1 MPADIAVDTPQK
13 AESIGVEAKASQGPP
28 EGQLSLSSAPTLLC
42 SKLGKAQAPKNQN
55 EMPLVVLKVGT
66 STLMVNDAS
75 GQRVQLA
82 NVARLVELIAELR
95 RKSYQV
101 VLVSSGAVGMGCIK
115 LGLAQKPTS
124 LRTKQAVAAA
134 GQSQLMRMYENLFGT
149 VRLHV
154 AQLLISQSDFME
166 KEHWSNVKHTILE
179 CLSLGIVP
187 VINENDTTNTPELR
201 FGDNDNLAGLTAVA
215 LEANFLFLFT
225 DVDYLYTAN
234 PRVDPSATALRV
246 VKEPWA
252 LQVDTKAPGS
262 GLGTGG
268 MATKIVAARIASTAG
283 IPCGLI
289 HGAHPARLHG
299 FLDYVNAAEGSEVP
313 LPEGTYFAAMEA
325 KQIGETRRWILSL
338 PCAGELALDDG
349 AAEAMANHKSLLPVG
364 LRKVSGRFL
373 RNECV
378 RLLHRGTEVARA
390 LVNLS
395 AEELEKVRGRQS
407 SEFEDLLG
415 YPCCAE
421 ACHRDNIIL
430 TVAAESLCR
439 CASGRVRRAMSLPA
453 ADQEG
458 HLHRSSSDPDQCT
471 CAE

>member
-1 MPADIAVDTPQK
+1 M
-13 AESIGVEAKASQGPP
+13 AESKGAEAQASRAPSQG
-28 EGQLSLSSAPTLLC
+28 QLDPSSAPFSPSSRANKASSA
-42 SKLGKAQAPKNQN
+42 SKSSR
-55 EMPLVVLKVGT
+55 EMPLAVLKVGT

-82 NVARLVELIAELR
+82 NVAQLVELIAELR
-95 RKSYQV
+95 NKGYQV

-149 VRLHV
+149 VRLQV

-179 CLSLGIVP
+179 CLNLGIVP

-201 FGDNDNLAGLTAVA
+201 FGDNDNLAALTAVA
-215 LEANFLFLFT
+215 LEASFLFLFT

-234 PRVDPSATALRV
+234 PRVDPAATPLCV
-246 VKEPWA
+246 VREPWA
-252 LQVDTKAPGS
+252 LQVDTKAAGS

-268 MATKIVAARIASTAG
+268 MATKIIAARTASAAG

-289 HGAHPARLHG
+289 HGAHPERLHS
-299 FLDYVNAAEGSEVP
+299 FLDYVDAPEGSEVP
-313 LPEGTYFAAMEA
+313 LPEGTYFRAMDA
-325 KQIGETRRWILSL
+325 KQTVGETRRWILSL
-338 PCAGELALDDG
+338 PCAGELAVDDG
-349 AAEAMANHKSLLPVG
+349 AAKALADHKSLLPVG

-378 RLLHRGTEVARA
+378 RLLHHGMEVARA

-395 AEELEKVRGRQS
+395 AEELEKIRGHKS

-415 YPCCAE
+415 YPCSAE

-430 TVAAESLCR
+430 TVAAESLSGHG
-439 CASGRVRRAMSLPA
+439 ASGRLRRAMSQPDVL
-453 ADQEG
+453 QG
-458 HLHRSSSDPDQCT
+458 GSSCRSTSSS
-471 CAE
+471 